1 MVCMPIRWIPGRGMF
16 ANAYLAGS
24 VLVDAG
30 VTPMAVEPYRD
41 EVEVIVLTHGHYD
54 HTAHVREIAHMCGA
68 EIAIHA
74 DDVAALVEESRSLA
88 LHFGARPPGIAPDR
102 VLHEGDEV
110 GGFRVL
116 HTPGHTPGSCC
127 LYDGATGDLISG
139 DTVFSDGCFGRY
151 DFPGGSREALT
162 RSLDR
167 LAVLEVR
174 GLYPGHGFPVE
185 EGGSRQ
191 VRAAAELIRRL

>member
-1 MVCMPIRWIPGRGMF
+1 MF

-30 VTPMAVEPYRD
+30 VPPTAVEPYKD

-54 HTAHVREIAHMCGA
+54 HTAHVREIARMCEA
-68 EIAIHA
+68 QVAIHA
-74 DDVAALVEESRSLA
+74 DDVSALVEDSRSLA
-88 LHFGARPPGIAPDR
+88 SHFGARPPGIVPDR
-102 VLHEGDEV
+102 VLREGDEV
-110 GGFRVL
+110 GGLRIL

-127 LYDGATGDLISG
+127 LYDETTGDLVSG

-151 DFPGGSREALT
+151 DFVGGSREALT

-167 LAVLEVR
+167 LAALEVR
-174 GLYPGHGFPVE
+174 ALHPGHGFPEE
-185 EGGSRQ
+185 EGGGRE